1 MKKQWK
7 ILAAGTALLLLAI
20 AFAVIY
26 AAARPAVSEGGKTIF
41 VEVVHSDGN
50 ANTFTVETGEA
61 YLGQALLNEG
71 LIRGEESA
79 YGLYVTEADGE
90 AAVYEDNG
98 RYWAIYQND
107 AYANQGV
114 SETPVGDGDSYAL
127 VYTIG

>member
-20 AFAVIY
+20 AFAAIY
-26 AAARPAVSEGGKTIF
+26 AAARPAVSEGGKTIS
-41 VEVVHSDGN
+41 VEVVHSDGS

-71 LIRGEESA
+71 LIQGEESA

-98 RYWAIYQND
+98 SYWALYQND

-114 SETPVGDGDSYAL
+114 SETPVVDGDSYAL